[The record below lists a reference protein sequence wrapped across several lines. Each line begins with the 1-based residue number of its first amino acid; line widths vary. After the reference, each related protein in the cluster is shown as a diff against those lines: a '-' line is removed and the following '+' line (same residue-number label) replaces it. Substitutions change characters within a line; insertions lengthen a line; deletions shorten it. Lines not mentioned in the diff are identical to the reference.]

1 MENLGCANCAA
12 KMERRINELPEV
24 NAATLTF
31 ATKQLRV
38 AIAGEHAGMEDT
50 LVAKFQEI
58 CTAVEPEVVV
68 RRLQASEKGK
78 RALSAGEQ
86 ESMEKEK
93 RREQQISLVS
103 ILRLRLWFPM

>member
-38 AIAGEHAGMEDT
+38 AIAAEHAGLEDA

-58 CTAVEPEVVV
+58 CASIEPETVV
-68 RRLQASEKGK
+68 RRQQPSQTSRRDPGSISNSKA
-78 RALSAGEQ
+78 RAV
-86 ESMEKEK
+86 
-93 RREQQISLVS
+93 RH
-103 ILRLRLWFPM
+103 